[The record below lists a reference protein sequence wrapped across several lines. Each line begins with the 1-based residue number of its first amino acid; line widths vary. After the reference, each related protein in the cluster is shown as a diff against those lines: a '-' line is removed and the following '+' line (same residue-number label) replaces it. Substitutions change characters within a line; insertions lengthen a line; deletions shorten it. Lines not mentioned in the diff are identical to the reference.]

1 MTKVFEKNAVDIW
14 CEDEKKTVDTPFS
27 IADKTIKICCRDK
40 EIIEDVIFY
49 LRAYLRREYGSDD
62 ITECLDREIANA
74 RQQYLKAAA
83 SKEETKGSS
92 YD

>member
-1 MTKVFEKNAVDIW
+1 MEEI
-14 CEDEKKTVDTPFS
+14 TPFTV
-27 IADKTIKICCRDK
+27 ADHTIKECCRDK

-83 SKEETKGSS
+83 SKEETKGSN
-92 YD
+92 YE